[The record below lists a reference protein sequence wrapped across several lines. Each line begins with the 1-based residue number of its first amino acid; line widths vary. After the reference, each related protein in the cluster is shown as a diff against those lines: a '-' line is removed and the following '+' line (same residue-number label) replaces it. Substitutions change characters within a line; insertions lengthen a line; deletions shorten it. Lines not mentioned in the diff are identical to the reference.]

1 MNLLWR
7 DEKYK
12 QLTMH
17 VSLQVMSD
25 FDDAMQVIA
34 SRSRI
39 IPASIQAEVV
49 PSLEFVEES
58 PIQPSEDHKSGEK
71 NRNLSLDAS

>member
-1 MNLLWR
+1 MKLLWR

-39 IPASIQAEVV
+39 ITASIQAEVV
-49 PSLEFVEES
+49 PSLDFVEES
-58 PIQPSEDHKSGEK
+58 PIQPSEDHKSG
-71 NRNLSLDAS
+71 

>member
-7 DEKYK
+7 AEKYK

-25 FDDAMQVIA
+25 FADAMLAIA
-34 SRSRI
+34 SRSQI
-39 IPASIQAEVV
+39 VPASIQAAVNK
-49 PSLEFVEES
+49 SLELVEES
-58 PIQPSEDHKSGEK
+58 TIRPSEDHKSG
-71 NRNLSLDAS
+71 

>member
-7 DEKYK
+7 AEKYK

-49 PSLEFVEES
+49 PSLDFVEES
-58 PIQPSEDHKSGEK
+58 PIQPSEDHKSG
-71 NRNLSLDAS
+71 

>member
-1 MNLLWR
+1 MKLLWR
-7 DEKYK
+7 AAKYK

-25 FDDAMQVIA
+25 FADAMLEIA

-39 IPASIQAEVV
+39 ITTSIQAEVV
-49 PSLEFVEES
+49 PSLESVEES
-58 PIQPSEDHKSGEK
+58 PIQPSEDHESG
-71 NRNLSLDAS
+71 

>member
-7 DEKYK
+7 AEKYK

-25 FDDAMQVIA
+25 FADAMLAIA
-34 SRSRI
+34 SRSQI
-39 IPASIQAEVV
+39 VPASIQAAAIT
-49 PSLEFVEES
+49 SLEFVEES
-58 PIQPSEDHKSGEK
+58 TIRPSEDHKSG
-71 NRNLSLDAS
+71 

>member
-1 MNLLWR
+1 VNLLWR

-25 FDDAMQVIA
+25 FADAMLAIA
-34 SRSRI
+34 SRSQI
-39 IPASIQAEVV
+39 VPASIQATVI
-49 PSLEFVEES
+49 PSLDLVEETT
-58 PIQPSEDHKSGEK
+58 IRPSEDHKIG
-71 NRNLSLDAS
+71 

>member
-25 FDDAMQVIA
+25 FADAMQVIA

-49 PSLEFVEES
+49 PSLDFVEES
-58 PIQPSEDHKSGEK
+58 PIQPSEDHKSG
-71 NRNLSLDAS
+71 

>member
-1 MNLLWR
+1 
-7 DEKYK
+7 
-12 QLTMH
+12 MH
-17 VSLQVMSD
+17 VSLQMMSD
-25 FDDAMQVIA
+25 FADAMLAIA

-58 PIQPSEDHKSGEK
+58 PIQPSEDHKSG
-71 NRNLSLDAS
+71 

>member
-25 FDDAMQVIA
+25 FADAMQVIA
-34 SRSRI
+34 SRSQI

-49 PSLEFVEES
+49 PSLDFVEES
-58 PIQPSEDHKSGEK
+58 PIQPSEDHKSG
-71 NRNLSLDAS
+71 

>member
-1 MNLLWR
+1 MKLLWR
-7 DEKYK
+7 AEKYK

-25 FDDAMQVIA
+25 FADAMLAIA

-39 IPASIQAEVV
+39 ITASIQAEVV
-49 PSLEFVEES
+49 PSLDFVEES
-58 PIQPSEDHKSGEK
+58 PIQTSEDHKSG
-71 NRNLSLDAS
+71 

>member
-7 DEKYK
+7 AEKYK

-25 FDDAMQVIA
+25 FADAMLAIA

-39 IPASIQAEVV
+39 ITASIQAEVV
-49 PSLEFVEES
+49 PSLESVEES
-58 PIQPSEDHKSGEK
+58 PIQPSEDHKSG
-71 NRNLSLDAS
+71 

>member
-1 MNLLWR
+1 MNLLWHAA
-7 DEKYK
+7 KYK

-25 FDDAMQVIA
+25 VADSMQAIA

-39 IPASIQAEVV
+39 SPVSIQAAVI
-49 PSLEFVEES
+49 PSLELVDS
-58 PIQPSEDHKSGEK
+58 SSAK
-71 NRNLSLDAS
+71 RSLIKLDLALRSIVDRYE

>member
-17 VSLQVMSD
+17 VSLQVMSS
-25 FDDAMQVIA
+25 FADAMQVIA
-34 SRSRI
+34 SRSQI
-39 IPASIQAEVV
+39 VPASIKAAVI
-49 PSLEFVEES
+49 PSLELVEES
-58 PIQPSEDHKSGEK
+58 TIRPSEDHKSG
-71 NRNLSLDAS
+71 